1 MMLNVLHLVDN
12 FVFRSALLSPKWC
25 VYLLH
30 CTQNSALEDAA
41 RRCKEKSFCC
51 IPPQETREEQLH
63 FWYWFCNNPAWAN
76 PMERPQSP
84 ARHPKCWKERER
96 EMLYVFALSTLLDTL
111 KHGRSQLNCSI
122 CWISTT
128 LPGAAQYQIENV
140 KIWESE
146 RSQVW
151 CSKPNWADVLVTPTD
166 LLELK

>member
-1 MMLNVLHLVDN
+1 MYYIWLIILCSDQLC
-12 FVFRSALLSPKWC
+12 SLLSGACICCIAPKIPHWRM
-25 VYLLH
+25 
-30 CTQNSALEDAA
+30 QQGDA
-41 RRCKEKSFCC
+41 RRRASAAS
-51 IPPQETREEQLH
+51 LH
-63 FWYWFCNNPAWAN
+63 KKLGKNNFIFDIGFATIQPELIQWN
-76 PMERPQSP
+76 GLSHQQGIQS
-84 ARHPKCWKERER
+84 AGKRER